1 MLLAAPSPAPA
12 AGIRVEP
19 GLWEF
24 TTSIPDPSGDG
35 GPQVYRTC
43 IREREITPAVVM
55 ARHDE
60 CRITN
65 ARFAAASARWAMRCR
80 TPAGPM
86 DGSGS
91 LKTNGTAVSGTLEFT
106 MMLGALEV
114 PLSGD
119 FRGRRLG
126 DCRPTAAAA
135 PSGRAGR

>member
-1 MLLAAPSPAPA
+1 MATLLLLAAAPSPARA
-12 AGIRVEP
+12 AGIQVEP

-24 TTSIPDPSGDG
+24 TTTIPDPSGDG

-43 IREREITPAVVM
+43 VREREITPQVVM

-60 CRITN
+60 CRISN
-65 ARFAAASARWAMRCR
+65 ARFAGATAKWSMRCQ

-91 LKTNGTAVSGTLEFT
+91 LRTNGTAVSGSLELT

-119 FRGRRLG
+119 FRGRRVG
-126 DCRPTAAAA
+126 PCRN
-135 PSGRAGR
+135 